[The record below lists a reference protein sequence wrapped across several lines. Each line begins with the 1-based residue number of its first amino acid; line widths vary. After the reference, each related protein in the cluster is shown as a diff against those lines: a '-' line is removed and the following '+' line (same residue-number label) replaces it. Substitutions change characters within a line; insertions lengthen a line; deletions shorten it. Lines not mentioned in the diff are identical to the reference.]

1 VRLVNRSN
9 VSRTMLIVLI
19 IIRGLGWSQEI
30 QSQPQLFAPGTIST
44 GDAESHLSFTPDG
57 KTVYFIKS
65 TPSFNYWTIVESHL
79 RNGRWTTPVVA
90 PFSGQYADADPFVT
104 ADNKQLWFISNRPE
118 RPGDAP
124 KEDMD
129 IWYMERTGKGW
140 SEPHHPGTPI
150 NSPQDEWFPSISDKG
165 TLAFGSDRPG
175 GRGATDIY
183 TGKLLNGDCANVQ
196 NAGDAINSPEDE
208 FEPLIAPD
216 ESWMIF
222 MASRK
227 DGIGR
232 SDLYVSRKINDQW
245 TPAKPLSP
253 PINSTGF
260 EYSPRLS
267 VDRKNFFFASN
278 RTTVP
283 HKGFARRLD
292 YQQMMKILR
301 GPGNGLLDIY
311 YVDLERALAGADSS
325 HAQPNFRK

>member
-1 VRLVNRSN
+1 M
-9 VSRTMLIVLI
+9 SRVMLIALVMI
-19 IIRGLGWSQEI
+19 SGVACCQEV
-30 QSQPQLFAPGTIST
+30 QPQPQLFATGAVST

-57 KTVYFIKS
+57 KTAYFIKS

-79 RNGRWTTPVVA
+79 RDGRWTMPIV
-90 PFSGQYADADPFVT
+90 PRFSGQYADADPFVT

-118 RPGDAP
+118 HPGAAA

-129 IWYMERTGKGW
+129 IWYMDRTATGW
-140 SEPHHPGTPI
+140 SEPHHPGAPI

-183 TGKLLNGDCANVQ
+183 TCKLLNGDCANIQ

-216 ESWMIF
+216 ESWIIF

-232 SDLYVSRKINDQW
+232 SDLYVSRKMDGQW
-245 TPAKPLSP
+245 SSAKPFAP
-253 PINSTGF
+253 PINSPSF

-267 VDRKNFFFASN
+267 ADRKSLFFASN
-278 RTTVP
+278 RTTVS
-283 HKGFARRLD
+283 HKGFNRRLGYD
-292 YQQMMKILR
+292 QMMKTLR

-311 YVDLERALAGADSS
+311 YIDLEAALAGGAGRS
-325 HAQPNFRK
+325 HSPNPHK